1 MKMLGKYE
9 WSNYLYH
16 SPSCDTV
23 VTFNDYNGIE
33 CTVVEEKENAK
44 VF

>member
-1 MKMLGKYE
+1 MKILVKSE

-16 SPSCDTV
+16 SSSCDTV
-23 VTFNDYNGIE
+23 VTFNDYNSIE